1 MACRTCDMI
10 RGLLMSQ
17 GMPSPVVDAAV
28 AAVANV
34 EPIVEKKVK
43 RKVGKYQKEFGR
55 QLRLLK
61 AKHPRTPTSKLM
73 KRAHSITRRSMR

>member
-17 GMPSPVVDAAV
+17 GVPSPVIEDTV
-28 AAVANV
+28 AGVASV
-34 EPIVEKKVK
+34 EPVVEKKVK

-61 AKHPRTPTSKLM
+61 AKHPRTPVQKLM
-73 KRAHSITRRSMR
+73 KRAHSITRRALK

>member
-17 GMPSPVVDAAV
+17 NVPAPVVEAAV
-28 AAVANV
+28 AAAATA
-34 EPIVEKKVK
+34 EPIVVKKAK
-43 RKVGKYQKEFGR
+43 RKVGKYQREFGR

-61 AKHPRTPTSKLM
+61 AKHPRTATSKLM
-73 KRAHSITRRSMR
+73 KRAHSITRRALK